1 MSSERARE
9 EAEAKKQE
17 EALVRVYRAE
27 LAILQRRRQ
36 QSSNDEEDEDQYDV
50 SSSSSSA
57 FSVACSSSGGEED
70 VGGGDDESVKKDGDA
85 TTQKSAVAQKDSHV
99 HQDASKDDEPNAD
112 SPQPQDQL
120 EASSTTV
127 LPDVVLNTMMIEKES
142 SMLFSLTQ
150 SLGGFAFLSVDQ
162 TFPTTATS
170 ATAAQQ
176 QQQHYVM
183 EGYFV
188 ANPKVQARIH
198 MTIQQ
203 METSIHETTHNRK
216 RPKTSASRHHGKV
229 VQLDCQLSSKDK
241 DEADDDDIVDW
252 SYLQQFS
259 SASTTNHSL
268 PDWTRRV
275 ASYLKF
281 EQKRH
286 TYLQHWENV
295 HKCTWSRQNEDTENS
310 SRRRTGTS
318 SRILIVPRCSSS
330 SSSNRKMP
338 SFIWEWNWKQ
348 EGDNLQFVWTNNN
361 STREKNSSSLLS
373 EDKEEDPPT
382 PEGFQ
387 DLLSCAK
394 SCEKALELI
403 LETLD

>member
-1 MSSERARE
+1 
-9 EAEAKKQE
+9 
-17 EALVRVYRAE
+17 
-27 LAILQRRRQ
+27 
-36 QSSNDEEDEDQYDV
+36 
-50 SSSSSSA
+50 
-57 FSVACSSSGGEED
+57 
-70 VGGGDDESVKKDGDA
+70 
-85 TTQKSAVAQKDSHV
+85 
-99 HQDASKDDEPNAD
+99 
-112 SPQPQDQL
+112 
-120 EASSTTV
+120 
-127 LPDVVLNTMMIEKES
+127 MIEKES

-170 ATAAQQ
+170 ATAA

-373 EDKEEDPPT
+373 EDKEDDPPT